1 MEITERKENCRNSK
15 ISSMEMDGAAGPTAD
30 PPHNYQANDLSDY
43 FRHCLCDAIR
53 YKMLLYDQVNPNQLH
68 VTAAATAAAP
78 AETTQAAAPAGP
90 APAPAVTANQAPQV
104 QPSTEGQI
112 NMAPTLTAEQQAL
125 VAALSPETIA
135 TLLALAQAAG
145 SLPKPAA
152 STTSAIEPTRKP
164 AGTAGA
170 AEQAGEASCK
180 LCRPTL
186 ARQRRQQRPNRRRSK
201 RSAYST
207 ET

>member
-1 MEITERKENCRNSK
+1 
-15 ISSMEMDGAAGPTAD
+15 MDGAAGPTAD

-152 STTSAIEPTRKP
+152 STTSSTMQQWLRSILDSPLLSGLESHRLLNITWTLQYYSILHAI
-164 AGTAGA
+164 
-170 AEQAGEASCK
+170 
-180 LCRPTL
+180 
-186 ARQRRQQRPNRRRSK
+186 
-201 RSAYST
+201 
-207 ET
+207 